1 MKQSN
6 FILSWLHSGNHY
18 QPVDHENVEKC
29 DKKTFGLCS
38 GRVLDAFKARS
49 LIGLPGQPI
58 SVHLKTPLRNLK
70 GGSMSSTSY
79 TRVIFIPLPGGCLQQ
94 LFK

>member
-1 MKQSN
+1 MILFDWLIKETNQAESWFGHENENCIKQSN

-38 GRVLDAFKARS
+38 GIVSNR
-49 LIGLPGQPI
+49 
-58 SVHLKTPLRNLK
+58 
-70 GGSMSSTSY
+70 
-79 TRVIFIPLPGGCLQQ
+79 
-94 LFK
+94 